1 VETNRAQEESEAPS
15 PPWLFRV
22 AGRPKALALLA
33 AMTLLCGA
41 AMLPAMA
48 TMADHGASILDFESA
63 GSVAQMHRVLDELG
77 DAGKAAA
84 WWQLAIDMPFIAGY
98 GLFLAGA
105 CAAVARRAERA
116 GMPRLRLAAVAACW
130 LGPAAATLD
139 LLQNIS
145 LAFVLSGHVAQ
156 PWPWISA
163 LGASLITI
171 LAAAAAL
178 FALAGAFATRGG
190 RVVEA

>member
-1 VETNRAQEESEAPS
+1 MEASRAGEESGVLS
-15 PPWLFRV
+15 PPRLFRA
-22 AGRPKALALLA
+22 AGRPKALVLLA
-33 AMTLLCGA
+33 ALTLLCGA

-105 CAAVARRAERA
+105 CAAVARRAEQA
-116 GMPRLRLAAVAACW
+116 GMPRLRRAAILACW

-139 LLQNIS
+139 LLQNVS
-145 LAFVLSGHVAQ
+145 LALVLSGHVTQ

-163 LGASLITI
+163 LGANLITI

-178 FALAGAFATRGG
+178 FALAGAFATRG
-190 RVVEA
+190 RPAIAP